1 MTSVHVQCHKC
12 NKVFTPY
19 GLAQHASKSQNACC
33 RASNN
38 PSHYQLVTLPI
49 PHAAHPP
56 GPYQISASGDLHEPL
71 LGDKYDLASGQGSNN
86 VSDLGGHSSTG
97 VFIIIHVP
105 KQDGDIFLSYITI
118 WPFFFTVDNTHEIN
132 VDTIETPDPANIA
145 DADTFKELTQP
156 VNFSSRRA
164 INHTLVNN
172 PPDDLK
178 QAQQQAN
185 PIKAGTFGTGAI
197 VVVIDCFLSECAGTP
212 IPGIPQR
219 LSWYESHQA
228 THGASAW
235 APFQSQCNWEVTHW
249 VKSSSAT
256 SLAVTKLLAIPEV
269 SLTFVLDFCVTKWEA
284 KCYHAV
290 PCLVRWHTR

>member
-1 MTSVHVQCHKC
+1 MGISFCHI
-12 NKVFTPY
+12 
-19 GLAQHASKSQNACC
+19 LQ
-33 RASNN
+33 
-38 PSHYQLVTLPI
+38 
-49 PHAAHPP
+49 
-56 GPYQISASGDLHEPL
+56 
-71 LGDKYDLASGQGSNN
+71 
-86 VSDLGGHSSTG
+86 SD
-97 VFIIIHVP
+97 
-105 KQDGDIFLSYITI
+105 
-118 WPFFFTVDNTHEIN
+118 PFFFTVDNTHEIN

-219 LSWYESHQA
+219 LS
-228 THGASAW
+228 
-235 APFQSQCNWEVTHW
+235 
-249 VKSSSAT
+249 
-256 SLAVTKLLAIPEV
+256 
-269 SLTFVLDFCVTKWEA
+269 
-284 KCYHAV
+284 
-290 PCLVRWHTR
+290 